1 MKILL
6 IEDDENLINF
16 LIPSLKE
23 EGFLVDSSKNGDEG
37 LRMAVNN
44 NYDVIVSDLNL
55 PEKNGEEVCK
65 SIRFKKNT
73 PILILTSEL
82 DTENK
87 IKLLNLGADDYLTKP
102 FSLKELIARINALS
116 RRPPQIA
123 ENTITIED
131 IIIDRNKKKVT
142 INGKEIILT
151 TKEFL
156 LLEILAINKGK
167 VISRAEILEGSW
179 DSNADIFSNAIE
191 THISN
196 IRRKL
201 GKNIIK
207 TVSGRGYKIE

>member
-23 EGFLVDSSKNGDEG
+23 EGFLVESSKNGEEG
-37 LRMAVNN
+37 LQMALNN
-44 NYDVIVSDLNL
+44 NYDIIVSDLNL

-65 SIRFKKNT
+65 NIRSKKNT

-116 RRPPQIA
+116 RRPPQIT
-123 ENTITIED
+123 ENTIKIEN
-131 IIIDRNKKKVT
+131 ITIDRNRKKVT
-142 INGKEIILT
+142 INEKEIILT

-196 IRRKL
+196 IRKKL
-201 GKNIIK
+201 GKNIIT

>member
-16 LIPSLKE
+16 LVPNLKD
-23 EGFLVDSSKNGDEG
+23 EGFLVEISKNGNEG
-37 LRMAVNN
+37 LRMAINN
-44 NYDVIVSDLNL
+44 NYDVIISDLNL
-55 PEKNGEEVCK
+55 PEKSGEDACK
-65 SIRFKKNT
+65 EIRSKKNT
-73 PILILTSEL
+73 PVLILTGEL

-102 FSLKELIARINALS
+102 FSLKELIARINALY
-116 RRPPQIA
+116 RRPPQIT
-123 ENTITIED
+123 ENTIKIEN
-131 IIIDRNKKKVT
+131 ITIDRNRKEVT
-142 INGKEIILT
+142 INGKEINLT

-156 LLEILAINKGK
+156 LLEILAINKRK

-196 IRRKL
+196 IRKKL

>member
-23 EGFLVDSSKNGDEG
+23 EGFLVDNSKNGDEG
-37 LRMAVNN
+37 LRMAINN

-196 IRRKL
+196 VRRKL